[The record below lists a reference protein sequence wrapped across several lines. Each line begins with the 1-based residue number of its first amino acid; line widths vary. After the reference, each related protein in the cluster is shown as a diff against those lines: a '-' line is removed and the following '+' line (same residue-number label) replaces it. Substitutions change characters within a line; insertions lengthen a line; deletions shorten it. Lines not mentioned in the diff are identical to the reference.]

1 MHSEH
6 LTNLHL
12 GWVVGGWFLAAV
24 VTGAAYMALA
34 GTGLVPAGDSAV
46 LALALAM
53 AIGFFAG
60 GLVVGMRWCDAP
72 IIHGAAITFFSVLVW
87 FAGSLALPG
96 STDILQEPTPA
107 VLGLVLLQL
116 VASVSGGWAGR
127 RMSLRGDLSGG
138 DSE

>member
-12 GWVVGGWFLAAV
+12 GWVIGGWFLAAV

-34 GTGLVPAGDSAV
+34 GTGLVPAGESTV

-53 AIGFFAG
+53 AVGFFAG

-96 STDILQEPTPA
+96 NTDILQEPTPA

-138 DSE
+138 KSE

>member
-1 MHSEH
+1 
-6 LTNLHL
+6 
-12 GWVVGGWFLAAV
+12 
-24 VTGAAYMALA
+24 MALA
-34 GTGLVPAGDSAV
+34 GTGLVPAGESSV

-53 AIGFFAG
+53 AVGFFAG

-87 FAGSLALPG
+87 FAGSLAVPG
-96 STDILQEPTPA
+96 SVEALEGETPA

-127 RMSLRGDLSGG
+127 SMSLRGDHLGG
-138 DSE
+138 ESE

>member
-12 GWVVGGWFLAAV
+12 GWVIGGWFLAAV
-24 VTGAAYMALA
+24 VTGAAYMVLA
-34 GTGLVPAGDSAV
+34 GTGLVPAGESSA

-53 AIGFFAG
+53 AVGFFAG

-87 FAGSLALPG
+87 FAGSLVVPG
-96 STDILQEPTPA
+96 SVEALEGETRA

-127 RMSLRGDLSGG
+127 SMSLRGDHLGG
-138 DSE
+138 ESE